1 MVAVVGYAYDAR
13 ALYQFVPYSSMAIH
27 TTLLFAILTL
37 DVLCVNS
44 HRGIISIA
52 ISETAA
58 GVVSRR
64 LLATIPVAL
73 FALGWLS
80 LVGQKAGFYDT
91 DTGLAIMVVAS
102 IAVSTF
108 AIAST
113 VSALHAVDLR
123 RAHAEIAA
131 FKAALEAGVLA
142 KAAERAQGL
151 QILERQRWET
161 SQNMLAVSEGCLEF
175 ALRSQNL
182 GAWSLDLRDRTARRN
197 STHDEIFGYLK
208 PSPSWSYEM
217 FLDHV
222 IQEDRCA
229 VDRSFQAAL
238 ATQSDWS
245 FDCRIRRA
253 DGAIRQIK
261 ATGTHKKDAEGN
273 PVEIQGIVQDVTE
286 RRRIE
291 EIQQEMTALVAS
303 TDDTILTKGLDGV
316 IRSWN
321 PAAERLL
328 GYRTDEI
335 VGQPITRL
343 IPEDRQEEESMILDQ
358 VRRGERVS
366 HFETVRRRKDG
377 SLVDVALTISPILDR
392 AGRIVGASKIMRDI
406 TERKH
411 VEAELLRMNKD
422 LEEKNKELDEFVYT
436 ASHDLRA
443 PLNGVNTIVQWIID
457 DDGSLAAESRARLM
471 LIMGRI
477 ERMKRL
483 LSDIRDY
490 ARAGE
495 LSEPSGEALTAS
507 ALVADIVATADVPVG
522 FSIRSD
528 PSLGA
533 VLVSRVPLQQV
544 LHNLIGNAIKHHH
557 RETGVVT
564 VSVEALGPQLRFS
577 VVDDGPGIPAEFR
590 ESIFAMFKT
599 LKPRDEVEGSG
610 MGLAIVRK
618 IVGRMGGNC
627 GIEATG
633 GGGASFWFDWPG
645 SASAAQ

>member
-1 MVAVVGYAYDAR
+1 
-13 ALYQFVPYSSMAIH
+13 
-27 TTLLFAILTL
+27 
-37 DVLCVNS
+37 
-44 HRGIISIA
+44 
-52 ISETAA
+52 
-58 GVVSRR
+58 
-64 LLATIPVAL
+64 
-73 FALGWLS
+73 
-80 LVGQKAGFYDT
+80 
-91 DTGLAIMVVAS
+91 
-102 IAVSTF
+102 
-108 AIAST
+108 
-113 VSALHAVDLR
+113 
-123 RAHAEIAA
+123 
-131 FKAALEAGVLA
+131 
-142 KAAERAQGL
+142 
-151 QILERQRWET
+151 
-161 SQNMLAVSEGCLEF
+161 
-175 ALRSQNL
+175 
-182 GAWSLDLRDRTARRN
+182 
-197 STHDEIFGYLK
+197 
-208 PSPSWSYEM
+208 
-217 FLDHV
+217 
-222 IQEDRCA
+222 
-229 VDRSFQAAL
+229 
-238 ATQSDWS
+238 
-245 FDCRIRRA
+245 
-253 DGAIRQIK
+253 
-261 ATGTHKKDAEGN
+261 
-273 PVEIQGIVQDVTE
+273 
-286 RRRIE
+286 
-291 EIQQEMTALVAS
+291 
-303 TDDTILTKGLDGV
+303 
-316 IRSWN
+316 
-321 PAAERLL
+321 
-328 GYRTDEI
+328 
-335 VGQPITRL
+335 
-343 IPEDRQEEESMILDQ
+343 MILDQ